1 MATVI
6 FYEKPNCANN
16 TRQKRLLTEAGHTV
30 IAKNLLTEVWQAES
44 LRLFFADL
52 VAVRDWF
59 NYSAPAIKY
68 GEVEPDTLNEQQAL
82 ALMLENPLLIRRPL
96 MQVGE
101 QRMAGFDPE
110 KVQDWLNLTALNTEQ
125 DLESCPR
132 SDSPSCLNHR

>member
-6 FYEKPNCANN
+6 FYEKPECANN
-16 TRQKRLLTEAGHTV
+16 KRQKRLLIEAGHTV
-30 IAKNLLTEVWQAES
+30 IAKNLLTEVWQAEQ

-52 VAVRDWF
+52 PVRDWF

-68 GEVEPDTLNEQQAL
+68 GEIEPDTLNEQQAL
-82 ALMLENPLLIRRPL
+82 ALMLENSVLIRRPL

-101 QRMAGFDPE
+101 VRKAGFNQEQVD
-110 KVQDWLNLTALNTEQ
+110 VWLGLSPISNEQ

-132 SDSPSCLNHR
+132 SASTGSCSHG